1 MDAEDVA
8 AYRAMTPPEKLTRVL
23 KFTEPQRNE
32 SGRALRLVATRVK
45 PQRHPIQTLVETA
58 IGSFGTL
65 VAI

>member
-45 PQRHPIQTLVETA
+45 PQRHPIQAGVETA